1 MKDTNQESKILTRLI
16 QWAEAWVLVR
26 AMLLTSSR
34 ASKNA
39 PVDILSDYDVVLY
52 VSNTSPFADSDA
64 WLHDFGSLLVQ
75 FRDEGDNKYGIH
87 QYARLVLY
95 EEGPK
100 IDFTI
105 GPVDTLRKIIDEPT
119 LTE

>member
-1 MKDTNQESKILTRLI
+1 MSQEANVVDRLMR
-16 QWAEAWVLVR
+16 WAEEQDFVR

-52 VSNTSPFADSDA
+52 VSDTRPFADSDT
-64 WLHDFGSLLVQ
+64 WLQDFGRLLVRS
-75 FRDEGDNKYGIH
+75 RDERVNSYGIRE
-87 QYARLVLY
+87 YLRLVLY
-95 EEGPK
+95 EDGTK

-105 GPVDTLRKIIDEPT
+105 TPTNTLRKTVE
-119 LTE
+119 